1 MTRLH
6 LFPLT
11 DVLVSVFGGATLLGL
26 LVAAGPALLAQLQN
40 EGWLAVGAL
49 ALFVLGTVG
58 YAALRVAERWV
69 TVDIDAHEI
78 RYTHRLTHKV
88 QTFPRAA
95 LRAVTIIRPRRG
107 ATEYWLELRHNE
119 ENHRLLYGEHYLL
132 GRDKFLH
139 AQQLARDLNVVF
151 HDPQGELW
159 RASPLPFVRWL
170 GYGDTWIV
178 LAGLSTAA
186 LMLAGWLLLARP

>member
-1 MTRLH
+1 MKRLQ

-11 DVLVSVFGGATLLGL
+11 DVLVAVFGGLALLGL
-26 LVAAGPALLAQLQN
+26 LAAYGPSLLAEFQN
-40 EGWLAVGAL
+40 EGWLAVGVL

-58 YAALRVAERWV
+58 YAATRVAERWV
-69 TVDIDAHEI
+69 TVEIDAREV
-78 RYTHRLTHKV
+78 RYRQNLLNKT
-88 QTFPRAA
+88 QIFPRSA

-107 ATEYWLELRHNE
+107 ATEYWLELRHQDD
-119 ENHRLLYGEHYLL
+119 NHRLLYGEHYLL
-132 GRDKFLH
+132 GRAKFFQ

-159 RASPLPFVRWL
+159 RASPIPPVRWL

-178 LAGLSTAA
+178 LAGLAGLALIMAA
-186 LMLAGWLLLARP
+186 GLTLSR